1 MGVDWLCIRKPWRRT
16 FEGWNLM
23 ADCGSKRDAEG
34 DDGGQGRGT
43 ENTTKETDSGLWVL
57 GMGHG
62 AGRGLLRRLGRCGRV
77 LRAAEKRLT
86 KLWSSP
92 SFFYLGS

>member
-1 MGVDWLCIRKPWRRT
+1 VEAGATL
-16 FEGWNLM
+16 
-23 ADCGSKRDAEG
+23 G
-34 DDGGQGRGT
+34 DDGGAELHCKQHKGRIL
-43 ENTTKETDSGLWVL
+43 LWVL

-77 LRAAEKRLT
+77 LSAAEKRLT